1 MNPACPYGKIALAN
15 KTLDEAHDQ
24 RNRRNTRP

>member
-1 MNPACPYGKIALAN
+1 MNPECPYGKIARAH
-15 KTLDEAHDQ
+15 KALDEAHDQ